1 MINYISTLRT
11 SAAPVCMC
19 YITLFN
25 AVYLKLDL
33 NSLAVNLTYSTQTV
47 CVTLYECL
55 YRSTFPCLWFVSKL
69 LIESFT
75 IVSRWGLAFFFFL
88 WVKPN
93 MVLSVYFR
101 YAVTVKD
108 LCSLLLSLY
117 MRKFIVDFS
126 MTSRPQFMCVFKGY
140 KA

>member
-1 MINYISTLRT
+1 
-11 SAAPVCMC
+11 
-19 YITLFN
+19 
-25 AVYLKLDL
+25 
-33 NSLAVNLTYSTQTV
+33 
-47 CVTLYECL
+47 
-55 YRSTFPCLWFVSKL
+55 
-69 LIESFT
+69 
-75 IVSRWGLAFFFFL
+75 
-88 WVKPN
+88 